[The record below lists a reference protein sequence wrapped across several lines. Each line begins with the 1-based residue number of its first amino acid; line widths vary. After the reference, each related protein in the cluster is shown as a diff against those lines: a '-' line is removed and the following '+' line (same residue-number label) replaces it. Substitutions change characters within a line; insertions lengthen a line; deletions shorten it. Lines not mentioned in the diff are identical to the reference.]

1 MNQPRETWA
10 YVLTDTGER
19 GTLTTKDG
27 YVICPKC
34 GQKKLAR
41 ISPQSVIVSAGLW
54 CRKCGEVNIS
64 ILSES

>member
-1 MNQPRETWA
+1 MNQPRETLE
-10 YVLTDTGER
+10 YILTDTGER
-19 GTLTTKDG
+19 GTLTLKDG

-41 ISPQSVIVSAGLW
+41 VSPQSILKCTGLW
-54 CRKCGEVNIS
+54 CRRCGEINIS